1 MTNSNTQSEGL
12 PPRVVITGIGVI
24 TPLGRSLGAIWSA
37 LENNESGVRNI
48 SRFDASGF
56 ESKVAGEIQE
66 SDRVDNRFR
75 PDYFQSLR
83 SSSRYTASAA
93 LSAIQ
98 AAGLSLTPENSG
110 QIACVIASTESP
122 DVITPTDEEQIENTD
137 TSHPSQNVAAFLGIT
152 GPVIPLDGRYLS
164 GLEAIIEASEMIRRK
179 DAYVAIAGGTDA
191 QIDAATFTAS
201 EDRKELTTQ
210 GNSNPALASRPL
222 DKDRNGKV
230 LSEGSVVFV
239 LEALEVAVTRGAK
252 ILAEIEGKS
261 LTFSAG
267 SNGKP
272 TIDPVY
278 IGRSIQGALL
288 SSGRIQ
294 SEIDVLMLDACGS
307 QEGDLAEAR
316 AVHRVF
322 GGSVR
327 HHMYTPAVKS
337 HIGDMG
343 AAAAPFALALTIEA
357 MSRQQ
362 IPSTRN
368 IENEASDIDLDANT
382 KGFRSDALR
391 VAMINSVSKSNNST
405 MTICDPTAM
414 REIPSD
420 FNIPENLP
428 IPELDI

>member
-1 MTNSNTQSEGL
+1 MTNSRSQEENL
-12 PPRVVITGIGVI
+12 APRVVITGIGVI
-24 TPLGRSLGAIWSA
+24 TPLGRSLGTIWSA

-48 SRFDASGF
+48 TRFDS
-56 ESKVAGEIQE
+56 SRLQSNVAGEIQE
-66 SDRVDNRFR
+66 SDLVDSRFR
-75 PDYFQSLR
+75 LDYFQSLR
-83 SSSRYTASAA
+83 TGSRYSASAA
-93 LSAIQ
+93 LTAVQ

-110 QIACVIASTESP
+110 QIACVIASAESQDIAFFTEEKGTEIA
-122 DVITPTDEEQIENTD
+122 DIN
-137 TSHPSQNVAAFLGIT
+137 HPGQNVAAFLGIT
-152 GPVIPLDGRYLS
+152 GPVIPLDGRYVS
-164 GLEAIIEASEMIRRK
+164 GLEAIIEASEIIRRK

-191 QIDAATFTAS
+191 QINLATFA
-201 EDRKELTTQ
+201 ECERRKELTTQ
-210 GNSNPALASRPL
+210 NSINPDLASRPL
-222 DKDRNGKV
+222 DRDRNGKV

-239 LEALEVAVTRGAK
+239 LEALEVAVTRGAR

-267 SNGKP
+267 SNGKSN
-272 TIDPVY
+272 TDPVH

-322 GGSVR
+322 GSSVR
-327 HHMYTPAVKS
+327 HHMYTPALKS
-337 HIGDMG
+337 HVGDMG

-357 MSRQQ
+357 MGRQQ

-391 VAMINSVSKSNNST
+391 VAMINSVSASNNST

>member
-1 MTNSNTQSEGL
+1 MTNSYSDTASL
-12 PPRVVITGIGVI
+12 PPRVVITGIGVV

-48 SRFDASGF
+48 TRFDTSKF
-56 ESKVAGEIQE
+56 ESKIAGEIQE
-66 SDRVDNRFR
+66 SDQLDSRFR
-75 PDYFQSLR
+75 PDYFRSLR
-83 SSSRYTASAA
+83 VSSRYTVSAA
-93 LSAIQ
+93 LSAVQ
-98 AAGLSLTPENSG
+98 TAGLSLTPENSG
-110 QIACVIASTESP
+110 QIGCIIASAEGQ
-122 DVITPTDEEQIENTD
+122 DIAITTDEKQIEITD
-137 TSHPSQNVAAFLGIT
+137 VPHPGQNVAAFLGIT
-152 GPVIPLDGRYLS
+152 GPVIPLDGRYVS

-191 QIDAATFTAS
+191 RIDPTTFTANES
-201 EDRKELTTQ
+201 RKELTTQ
-210 GNSNPALASRPL
+210 NNTDPALASRPL
-222 DKDRNGKV
+222 DKNRNGKV

-252 ILAEIEGKS
+252 ILGEIEGKS

-267 SNGKP
+267 SNGRP
-272 TIDPVY
+272 AVDPVY

-322 GGSVR
+322 GASVR
-327 HHMYTPAVKS
+327 HHMYTPALKS

-343 AAAAPFALALTIEA
+343 AAAAPFALAFTLEA

-368 IENEASDIDLDANT
+368 IENEATDIDLDANT

-391 VAMINSVSKSNNST
+391 VAMINSVSNSNNST
-405 MTICDPTAM
+405 VTICDPTAM

-420 FNIPENLP
+420 FNIPDNLP

>member
-1 MTNSNTQSEGL
+1 MTNSYSQKDNL

-37 LENNESGVRNI
+37 IENNESGVRNI
-48 SRFDASGF
+48 TRFDTSSI

-75 PDYFQSLR
+75 PDYFQSLS

-93 LSAIQ
+93 LTAVQ

-110 QIACVIASTESP
+110 KIACVIASAESQ
-122 DVITPTDEEQIENTD
+122 DMAVLTDEKSAEITNTP
-137 TSHPSQNVAAFLGIT
+137 HPGQSVAAFLGIT
-152 GPVIPLDGRYLS
+152 GPVIPLDGKYVS
-164 GLEAIIEASEMIRRK
+164 GLEAIIEASEIIRRK

-191 QIDAATFTAS
+191 QIDAATFAAS
-201 EDRKELTTQ
+201 ESRKELTTQ
-210 GNSNPALASRPL
+210 SNTNPDLASRPL

-252 ILAEIEGKS
+252 ILAEIEGQS

-267 SNGKP
+267 SNGRP
-272 TIDPVY
+272 NIDPVY

-322 GGSVR
+322 GASVR
-327 HHMYTPAVKS
+327 HHMYTPALKS
-337 HIGDMG
+337 HVGDMG

-357 MSRQQ
+357 MGRQQ
-362 IPSTRN
+362 IPATRN
-368 IENEASDIDLDANT
+368 IKNEASDIDLDANT
-382 KGFRSDALR
+382 KGFRADALR
-391 VAMINSVSKSNNST
+391 VAMINSVSISNNST
-405 MTICDPTAM
+405 VTICDPTAM

-420 FNIPENLP
+420 FNIPEDLP
-428 IPELDI
+428 IPELNI

>member
-1 MTNSNTQSEGL
+1 MTNSRSQEENL

-37 LENNESGVRNI
+37 LENHESGVRNI
-48 SRFDASGF
+48 TRFDSSGL
-56 ESKVAGEIQE
+56 ESSVAGEIQE
-66 SDRVDNRFR
+66 SDLADSRFR
-75 PDYFQSLR
+75 SDYFQSLR
-83 SSSRYTASAA
+83 TGSRYSASAA
-93 LSAIQ
+93 LTAVQ

-110 QIACVIASTESP
+110 QIACVIASAESQE
-122 DVITPTDEEQIENTD
+122 ITFFTKEKGAEIAN
-137 TSHPSQNVAAFLGIT
+137 TSHPGQNVAAFLGIT
-152 GPVIPLDGRYLS
+152 GPVMPLDGRYVS
-164 GLEAIIEASEMIRRK
+164 GLEAIIEASEIIRRK

-191 QIDAATFTAS
+191 QINLSTFAECES
-201 EDRKELTTQ
+201 RKELTTQ
-210 GNSNPALASRPL
+210 SSTNPDLASRPL
-222 DKDRNGKV
+222 DRDRNGKV

-267 SNGKP
+267 SNGKSN
-272 TIDPVY
+272 TDPVH

-322 GGSVR
+322 GSSVR
-327 HHMYTPAVKS
+327 HHMYTPALKS
-337 HIGDMG
+337 HVGDMG

-357 MSRQQ
+357 MGRQQ

-391 VAMINSVSKSNNST
+391 VAMINSVSTSNNST